1 MESIQNIPFSSTV
14 FNMPK
19 TKRKIFCTVPR
30 SLSLK
35 GFPCFGSTIADF
47 TASDKEMVSGGHH

>member
-19 TKRKIFCTVPR
+19 MKRKNISQSARKLDGKT
-30 SLSLK
+30 SK
-35 GFPCFGSTIADF
+35 GLLVFWFNNFRFYIIR
-47 TASDKEMVSGGHH
+47 